1 MIKNIVFDI
10 GNVLIDFAWK
20 ATMEELGFDKEC
32 IDTLDRGFINNDLW
46 DEMDRGVLSFDEVV
60 KLATDKMPAY
70 EKEIRLFTQILEDS
84 QITVTRR
91 REMGRDISGA
101 CGQLV
106 RRSS

>member
-10 GNVLIDFAWK
+10 GNVLVDFAWK

-32 IDTLDRGFINNDLW
+32 IDTLDKGFINNDLW

-70 EKEIRLFTQILEDS
+70 GKEIRLFVDNLILTIRPFDYSENWVKDLKS
-84 QITVTRR
+84 KGFNV
-91 REMGRDISGA
+91 
-101 CGQLV
+101 
-106 RRSS
+106 